1 MDRLDADVARELARV
16 GEGPSNA
23 MPRIVEAW
31 PEAVGRTIARNAWP
45 ARLARDGTLHVATSS
60 SSWAFELQQLEADV
74 VRRLRNVVGAGSPR
88 GLRFAVGKLPE
99 LGREDD
105 DERAV
110 GRPPEPGPEAV
121 AKAAELTR
129 EIADEELRKMVA
141 KAAAQ
146 SLARAGSN
154 RSFW

>member
-1 MDRLDADVARELARV
+1 MDRLRDDVARELARV
-16 GEGPSNA
+16 GEGPANA
-23 MPRIVEAW
+23 MPRIVSAW

-45 ARLARDGTLHVATSS
+45 ARLARDGTLHVATNS
-60 SSWAFELQQLEADV
+60 SSWAFELQHLEGDI
-74 VRRLRNVVGAGSPR
+74 VRRLRAIVGSSSPR
-88 GLRFAVGKLPE
+88 ALRFAVGKLPE
-99 LGREDD
+99 LGAEDAH
-105 DERAV
+105 ERAA
-110 GRPPEPGPEAV
+110 RTPPEPGPEAV